1 MLKKWV
7 RIIYQLVKF
16 EYQEGFFDFMKY
28 DFIFLLYM
36 GKVLGDFLIF
46 VKFYIENYGNSFI
59 LLFNVE
65 EDSICE

>member
-1 MLKKWV
+1 
-7 RIIYQLVKF
+7 
-16 EYQEGFFDFMKY
+16 MKY